1 MRLVEVVVDGDAR
14 ENQDPQQEVSSC
26 GRAER
31 GRGLTE
37 GKLEDGEN
45 IQRHVVDLAGL
56 DKQLLLMMED
66 GRTVDARLWHLAT
79 EITGGTVGALSAR
92 KGIAPLAASGPSSYF
107 AGGFIFGAI
116 CSVAS
121 FVCMTYS
128 RAAKAASTKAEA

>member
-1 MRLVEVVVDGDAR
+1 MRLVEVVVDGDAK
-14 ENQDPQQEVSSC
+14 ENQDPQQEVGTC
-26 GRAER
+26 GRAGR

-37 GKLEDGEN
+37 QKLEDGEN

-56 DKQLLLMMED
+56 DKQLMAMMED

-79 EITGGTVGALSAR
+79 ELTGGEVGALAAG
-92 KGIAPLAASGPSSYF
+92 KGTAPLAASGPRYF
-107 AGGFIFGAI
+107 AGGFVFGAI

-121 FVCMTYS
+121 FVVMTYS

>member
-31 GRGLTE
+31 GRGLTK
-37 GKLEDGEN
+37 GKLEEGEN

-92 KGIAPLAASGPSSYF
+92 KGIAPLAASGPSYF
-107 AGGFIFGAI
+107 AGGFVFGAI

-121 FVCMTYS
+121 FVVMTYS

>member
-79 EITGGTVGALSAR
+79 EITGTVGAPSAR
-92 KGIAPLAASGPSSYF
+92 KGMTPLASSGPSSYF